1 MEEINKNRTLAMW
14 AGLLA
19 SAAWWSYVL
28 VGAGGNHDLP
38 RLLTL
43 GVLPL
48 AVAWSMAWAWSAW
61 RARRLTA
68 DGGAATGQAARGLGP
83 RPEDETSR
91 SQALV
96 AWFSVGILA
105 AGFVVVNRQVHLSD
119 LGAPRMFFLDLSIPS
134 FVAWSVYGL
143 LAWAVLRAVRALPAG
158 VPAILASLLIA
169 AGMNYDAHARI
180 GQVRALQAANARAIA
195 LLQALQRG
203 DEVGSEQVR
212 QALAGVFGPLLQA
225 QVDVHHAVAF
235 ALQNHGDAFEALD
248 VGSMLLPTALA
259 SATAREASMARLED
273 WRQANSDFHAQAM
286 QAVTNYRAAMQAAV
300 ARFPAHDAQAI
311 ERSTQASATHMAD
324 QATLVV
330 HAHGRSVATVA
341 ALIRHM
347 DAPQGRYFLDKRP
360 PPRLFFQEDAVLDR
374 YRQLLDELR
383 RNSEQ
388 ENVAQGLLAQEG
400 PQQAGRLAQLLKP
413 TR

>member
-1 MEEINKNRTLAMW
+1 METNKNRTLAMW

-28 VGAGGNHDLP
+28 LGAGGHHDFP

-48 AVAWSMAWAWSAW
+48 AAAWSMAWAWSAW
-61 RARRLTA
+61 HARRLATG
-68 DGGAATGQAARGLGP
+68 GGAATGQAVQGVGP
-83 RPEDETSR
+83 LAEGEAPR

-105 AGFVVVNRQVHLSD
+105 AGLLVVNRQVHLSD
-119 LGAPRMFFLDLSIPS
+119 LGAPRTFFLALAIAS
-134 FVAWSVYGL
+134 FVVWGVYGL

-212 QALAGVFGPLLQA
+212 QARAGIFGPLLQA
-225 QVDVHHAVAF
+225 QVDVHHAVAV
-235 ALQNHGDAFEALD
+235 ALQTHGDAFEALD
-248 VGSMLLPTALA
+248 LGGMLLPTALA
-259 SATAREASMARLED
+259 SAAAREASMARLED
-273 WRQANSDFHAQAM
+273 WRQANSDFHTQAM
-286 QAVTNYRAAMQAAV
+286 QAVANYRAATQAAV
-300 ARFPAHDAQAI
+300 VQFLAHDAQAF
-311 ERSTQASATHMAD
+311 ERSMQASATAMAD
-324 QATLVV
+324 QATLVAQ
-330 HAHGRSVATVA
+330 AHGRGVATVA

-347 DAPQGRYFLDKRP
+347 DAPKGRYFLDKGP

-374 YRQLLDELR
+374 YRQLLDQLR
-383 RNSEQ
+383 RTSEQ
-388 ENVAQGLLAQEG
+388 ENVAQDLLAQEG
-400 PQQAGRLAQLLKP
+400 AQQAGRLVQLLEP